1 MRIIKIILL
10 LIIIA
15 LIATFIFQ
23 NQAVFAQK
31 FELGLDLKFYK
42 IGPYLAMNFAIILV
56 SFFAGGIL
64 ALIWGAFHSISG
76 KSQIRKRDKKIR
88 ELENQIQDLSTSSS
102 SEQASSSVFSSSES
116 S

>member
-31 FELGLDLKFYK
+31 FELGLDLKLYK

-56 SFFAGGIL
+56 SFLAGGPHKQFQCCLFI
-64 ALIWGAFHSISG
+64 ISG
-76 KSQIRKRDKKIR
+76 VCVTIQNTCHTYTHTPR
-88 ELENQIQDLSTSSS
+88 E
-102 SEQASSSVFSSSES
+102 FFP
-116 S
+116 